1 MTMGKLSA
9 TRPARLSRGWHQAE
23 HVGVTVALA
32 VLVVVLAV
40 TQPNFATTGN
50 AVNILETNAVLL
62 IAAIGLT
69 FVLLVGGFDLSVG
82 GTVALSGILL
92 ATLSAHMADGLAVAV
107 VLVGAFVVGFLS
119 NGLLIGRIGLS
130 FFVVTL
136 GTASLFRGVA
146 LVITEGR
153 TLTLHDYPFLLDMG
167 RMHIG
172 GLPLSVVVAL
182 GLLVAAYIVT
192 RFTGF
197 GRMVYAVGG
206 NPEAARLAGINVPLV
221 RATAYMICTACAA
234 LAGVL
239 EAARLASASPTVAT
253 GLELSAGAAVLLGGT
268 SFLGGSGG
276 VIGTLIGALFLG
288 TMSNGLTL
296 AGISSFWQSVVAGA
310 VLLAAV
316 LIDKL
321 RLQSLDKSVNT

>member
-1 MTMGKLSA
+1 MSQLAAS
-9 TRPARLSRGWHQAE
+9 RPARFSRSWLQAE

-40 TQPNFATTGN
+40 SQPNFATTGN
-50 AVNILETNAVLL
+50 AINILETNAVLL

-82 GTVALSGILL
+82 GTVALSGVML
-92 ATLSAHMADGLAVAV
+92 ATLAAHLPAGLAVAV

-119 NGLLIGRIGLS
+119 NGLLIGRVGLS

-136 GTASLFRGVA
+136 GTASLFRGIT
-146 LVITEGR
+146 LVVTEGR
-153 TLTLHDYPFLLDMG
+153 TLTLYDHPFLLEIG
-167 RMHIG
+167 RLRIG
-172 GLPLSVVVAL
+172 GLPLSVVVAFA
-182 GLLVAAYIVT
+182 LLAVAYLVT
-192 RFTGF
+192 RCTGF

-221 RATAYMICTACAA
+221 RAAAYTICTACAA

-253 GLELSAGAAVLLGGT
+253 GLELTAGAAVLLGGT

-276 VIGTLIGALFLG
+276 VIGTLIGVLFLG

-321 RLQSLDKSVNT
+321 RTQSLDQSANR